1 MTKTI
6 VLNEVQQK
14 ALRFALGGRHRL
26 QTDPPVMEALG
37 EIEAQLNASNEE
49 VPAVAPDEPG
59 TLSPP
64 AKKGRGGRK

>member
-26 QTDPPVMEALG
+26 QIEPLAMDALS
-37 EIEAQLNASNEE
+37 EIEAQLNASTEE
-49 VPAVAPDEPG
+49 SQTVAPDEGG
-59 TLSPP
+59 TVSLP
-64 AKKGRGGRK
+64 AKTGKHGRK